1 MAVEP
6 GSASPPEALGGLGG
20 RRRAML
26 FGLALGIP
34 VSGVF
39 LWLAIRGADL
49 DAVRAALANARI
61 APLALAG
68 AAFVVVYAA
77 QAERWRRIVAV
88 PTVGWTAF
96 AEMVVSG
103 VACNNVLPL
112 RIGDL
117 LRARWLGRRAALPAG
132 RALATVVLDRSCDLV
147 VLFAFLL
154 STLPEVAGSG
164 WSRRIALGAL
174 ALVLAVAVM
183 LVFARAYT
191 RRRSRARLASRSLAR
206 RIMRDIVEG
215 LAEPMGRRRL
225 AAALVLSAVAWLSFT
240 GAVICVARSVGVHLT
255 VVDALFTTA
264 VINLGVA
271 IPSSPGFVGTYQW
284 LAVAALDLVGVD
296 RSSALAF
303 AILLQ
308 AIWYVPTTLGGGV
321 MLALRGVRTVSRPPA
336 SRNPAPNQRPE
347 DA

>member
-1 MAVEP
+1 MAELD
-6 GSASPPEALGGLGG
+6 GSSGTEAPRVLAG

-26 FGLALGIP
+26 LGLVLGIP
-34 VSGVF
+34 VSGF
-39 LWLAIRGADL
+39 FFWLAIRGADL
-49 DAVRAALANARI
+49 GRVRAALSGARI

-68 AAFVVVYAA
+68 AAFLVVYAA
-77 QAERWRRIVAV
+77 QAERWRRIVAARG
-88 PTVGWTAF
+88 VGWPAF
-96 AEMVVSG
+96 LEMVVSS
-103 VACNNVLPL
+103 VACNNVLPA
-112 RIGDL
+112 RVGDL

-147 VLFAFLL
+147 VLFVILL
-154 STLPEVAGSG
+154 AALPEVAGSW
-164 WSRRIALGAL
+164 WSHRIALGAL

-191 RRRSRARLASRSLAR
+191 RNRSRARLASRSLVR
-206 RIMRDIVEG
+206 RILRDIVEG

-225 AAALVLSAVAWLSFT
+225 AAALVLSAVAWLAFA
-240 GAVICVARSVGVHLT
+240 GAVICVARSVGIHLA
-255 VVDALFTTA
+255 VVDALFATA

-284 LAVAALDLVGVD
+284 LGVAALDLAGVD

-308 AIWYVPTTLGGGV
+308 AIWYVPTTLVGGGV
-321 MLALRGVRTVSRPPA
+321 LALRGVRSFA
-336 SRNPAPNQRPE
+336 SPE
-347 DA
+347 GV